1 MMIQQ
6 RDMIQELEDAKTVDS
21 VEVQDV
27 VNRLPACP
35 LLSVA
40 DVAGALN
47 RSSEYVRGLVDAG
60 ELKKLPGQGKE
71 RENYQISR
79 VSVIQ
84 YLKRSFK

>member
-1 MMIQQ
+1 MFQQ
-6 RDMIQELEDAKTVDS
+6 RDMLVELDDAKQIDS

-27 VNRLPACP
+27 VNALPASP

-47 RSSEYVRGLVDAG
+47 RSSEYVRGLVDSG
-60 ELKKLPGQGKE
+60 ELKKLPGLGKV
-71 RENYQISR
+71 RDTYQISR

-84 YLKRSFK
+84 YLKRCFK

>member
-1 MMIQQ
+1 MTIQ
-6 RDMIQELEDAKTVDS
+6 RDMLQELEDAKTVDS

-27 VNRLPACP
+27 VNALPPSP
-35 LLSVA
+35 LLTVS

-47 RSSEYVRGLVDAG
+47 RSVEYVRGLVESGAI
-60 ELKKLPGQGKE
+60 KRLPGRGKK

-84 YLKRSFK
+84 YLKRRFK

>member
-1 MMIQQ
+1 MTIQ
-6 RDMIQELEDAKTVDS
+6 RDMLVELEDAKTVDS

-27 VNRLPACP
+27 VNALPASP

-47 RSSEYVRGLVDAG
+47 RSSEYVRGLVDSG
-60 ELKKLPGQGKE
+60 ELKKLPGLGKV
-71 RENYQISR
+71 RDTYQISR

-84 YLKRSFK
+84 YLKKAFK

>member
-1 MMIQQ
+1 MTIQ
-6 RDMIQELEDAKTVDS
+6 RDMLVELEDAKTVDS

-27 VNRLPACP
+27 VSALPASP

-47 RSSEYVRGLVDAG
+47 RSSEYVRGLVDSG
-60 ELKKLPGQGKE
+60 ELKKLPGLGKV
-71 RENYQISR
+71 RDTYQISR

-84 YLKRSFK
+84 YLKKAFK

>member
-1 MMIQQ
+1 MIQQ
-6 RDMIQELEDAKTVDS
+6 RDMLVELDDAKHVDS

-27 VNRLPACP
+27 VNALPASP

-40 DVAGALN
+40 DVASALN

-60 ELKKLPGQGKE
+60 ELKKLPGRGKI
-71 RENYQISR
+71 RDTYQISR

-84 YLKRSFK
+84 YLKKAFK

>member
-1 MMIQQ
+1 MTQ
-6 RDMIQELEDAKTVDS
+6 RDMLVELEDAKHIDS

-27 VNRLPACP
+27 VNVLPPSP
-35 LLSVA
+35 LLTVS

-47 RSSEYVRGLVDAG
+47 RSVEYVRGLVESGAI
-60 ELKKLPGQGKE
+60 KRLPGQGKE

-79 VSVIQ
+79 VSVIK

>member
-1 MMIQQ
+1 MTIQ
-6 RDMIQELEDAKTVDS
+6 RDMLVELEDAKTVDS

-27 VNRLPACP
+27 VNALPASP

-47 RSSEYVRGLVDAG
+47 RSSEYVRDLVDSG
-60 ELKKLPGQGKE
+60 ELKKLPGLGKV
-71 RENYQISR
+71 RDTYQISR

-84 YLKRSFK
+84 YLKKAFK

>member
-1 MMIQQ
+1 MIQQ
-6 RDMIQELEDAKTVDS
+6 RDMLVELEDAKAIDS
-21 VEVQDV
+21 VEVQDI
-27 VNRLPACP
+27 VNRLPASP

-47 RSSEYVRGLVDAG
+47 RSSEYVRGLVDSG
-60 ELKKLPGQGKE
+60 ELKKLPGLGKV

-84 YLKRSFK
+84 YLKRCFK

>member
-1 MMIQQ
+1 MTIQ
-6 RDMIQELEDAKTVDS
+6 RDMLVELDDAKQIDS

-27 VNRLPACP
+27 VNALPSSP
-35 LLSVA
+35 LLTVA

-47 RSSEYVRGLVDAG
+47 RSVEYVRGLVDSG
-60 ELKKLPGQGKE
+60 ELKKLPGQGTV
-71 RENYQISR
+71 RDTYQISR

>member
-1 MMIQQ
+1 MTIQ
-6 RDMIQELEDAKTVDS
+6 RDMLVELDDAKHIDS

-27 VNRLPACP
+27 VNALPASP

-47 RSSEYVRGLVDAG
+47 RSSEYVRGLVDSG
-60 ELKKLPGQGKE
+60 ELKKLPGLGKV
-71 RENYQISR
+71 RDPYQISR

-84 YLKRSFK
+84 YLKKAFK

>member
-1 MMIQQ
+1 MTIQ
-6 RDMIQELEDAKTVDS
+6 RDMLVELDDAKHIDS

-27 VNRLPACP
+27 VNALPASL

-47 RSSEYVRGLVDAG
+47 RSSEYVRGLVDSG
-60 ELKKLPGQGKE
+60 ELKKLPGLGKV
-71 RENYQISR
+71 RDTYQISR

-84 YLKRSFK
+84 YLKKAFK

>member
-1 MMIQQ
+1 MTIQ
-6 RDMIQELEDAKTVDS
+6 RDMLVELDDAKHIDS

-27 VNRLPACP
+27 VNALPASP

-47 RSSEYVRGLVDAG
+47 RSSECVRGLVDSG
-60 ELKKLPGQGKE
+60 ELKKLPGLGKV
-71 RENYQISR
+71 RDTYQISR

-84 YLKRSFK
+84 YLKKAFK

>member
-1 MMIQQ
+1 MTIQ
-6 RDMIQELEDAKTVDS
+6 RDLLVELDDAKHIDS

-27 VNRLPACP
+27 VNALPASP
-35 LLSVA
+35 LLTVA

-47 RSSEYVRGLVDAG
+47 RSSEYVRGLVDSG
-60 ELKKLPGQGKE
+60 ELKKLPGQGKV

-84 YLKRSFK
+84 YLKRCFK

>member
-1 MMIQQ
+1 MTIQ
-6 RDMIQELEDAKTVDS
+6 RDMLVELEDAKTVDS

-27 VNRLPACP
+27 VNALPSSP
-35 LLSVA
+35 LLTVA

-47 RSSEYVRGLVDAG
+47 RSVEYVRGLVDSG
-60 ELKKLPGQGKE
+60 ELKKLPGQGKV

-84 YLKRSFK
+84 YLKRCFK